1 MIPLNEKSRSPNV
14 APTNFYNKNSHM
26 VNTMASQAGDNLTT
40 LEVSPIMR
48 NVVSES
54 VPEPASSSRAIHSPS
69 HVEWQQVFKQH
80 VLTAET
86 AQQEG
91 NEGPRQ

>member
-1 MIPLNEKSRSPNV
+1 MINE
-14 APTNFYNKNSHM
+14 
-26 VNTMASQAGDNLTT
+26 MASQAGENLTN

-54 VPEPASSSRAIHSPS
+54 VPEPSSSRAIHSPS
-69 HVEWQQVFKQH
+69 QVEWQQVLQQH

-86 AQQEG
+86 TQ
-91 NEGPRQ
+91 